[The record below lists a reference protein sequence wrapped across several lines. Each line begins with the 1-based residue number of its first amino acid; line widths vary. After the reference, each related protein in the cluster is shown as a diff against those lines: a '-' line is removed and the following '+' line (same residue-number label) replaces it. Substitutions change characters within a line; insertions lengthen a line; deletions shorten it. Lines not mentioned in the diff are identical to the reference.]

1 MTETFEA
8 EPEPRR
14 TAATD
19 TRERVTGTGVID
31 RAKAVLT
38 GILRRV
44 KDSRDEPAVHEF
56 TIGRD
61 SRPVGGLTVGRTT
74 ERSPM
79 ADADRL
85 ARRFLTDP
93 KSVLRGGLYVMTT
106 SNAFVNANFRDAP
119 RLGKSEGGPDYYFY
133 EQRDSADV
141 RFYEAHQSSPGVH
154 NIEVVAAEAE
164 GTSRVQFLPWRDSML
179 TYCRLDDDA
188 DLVLT
193 GPLNGCSVY
202 LVEITGRDEEDGTYL
217 FHVNAN
223 TSGRKGREAAEVQMR
238 KFGTALDRLWPDASE
253 RTVTH
258 RLTSDDYRS
267 TVEGAEPHGLVY
279 GTRSGSD
286 EWDFSYYFIDL
297 GSTDKWTKRDA
308 MPAPLP
314 RA

>member
-19 TRERVTGTGVID
+19 TRERVTGTSVID

-44 KDSRDEPAVHEF
+44 TDSRDEPAVHEF

-61 SRPVGGLTVGRTT
+61 SRPVGGVISGRTT
-74 ERSPM
+74 ERPLM

-85 ARRFLTDP
+85 GRRFLADP
-93 KSVLRGGLYVMTT
+93 KSVLQRDIYAMTT
-106 SNAFVNANFRDAP
+106 SNAFVNANFRDTP
-119 RLGKSEGGPDYYFY
+119 QLGKSEGGPDYYFF
-133 EQRDSADV
+133 EQRNNADV
-141 RFYEAHQSSPGVH
+141 RFYEAHQSLPGVH
-154 NIEVVAAEAE
+154 NLEVVAAEAE

-188 DLVLT
+188 HLVLT
-193 GPLNGCSVY
+193 GPITGCSVY
-202 LVEITGRDEEDGTYL
+202 VVEVTGRGEENGTYM

-223 TSGRKGREAAEVQMR
+223 SSGRKGREAAEVQVR
-238 KFGTALDRLWPDASE
+238 KFGTALDRLWPNVSE
-253 RTVTH
+253 RTVTQ
-258 RLTSDDYRS
+258 RLTSDEYR
-267 TVEGAEPHGLVY
+267 VEGADPNGFVY
-279 GTRSGSD
+279 GTRSSSS
-286 EWDFSYYFIDL
+286 EWEFSYYFIDL
-297 GSTDKWTKRDA
+297 GPTGRWTKRDA
-308 MPAPLP
+308 MPASLP